1 MDKLLRYADLVE
13 LGLFNNRNTL
23 KNWVRLRGFPP
34 GRLVGPNTRMW
45 TESEVKEFIATR
57 LTAAKWHVWARKPTG
72 GYLRKTKSGEAP
84 EQRPPSN
91 LFPNR

>member
-1 MDKLLRYADLVE
+1 M
-13 LGLFNNRNTL
+13 RNTL
-23 KNWVRLRGFPP
+23 KNWIRDRGFPP
-34 GRLVGPNTRMW
+34 GRLVGPNSRMW
-45 TESEVKEFIATR
+45 LESEIKDFIATR

-72 GYLRKTKSGEAP
+72 RPGPRKAKSGDAP